1 MHIGVV
7 RETKDSEHR
16 VGLTPAGAAELVA
29 SGHRLVVERR
39 AGAGCGFV
47 DAEYEAAG
55 AKLVSAADAWA
66 AELVIKVKE
75 PLESELK
82 FLGGQILFTYLH
94 LAGVPESLTL
104 ALLDAG
110 TTAIAYETVRDEQG
124 RLPLL
129 VPMSAVA
136 GTMATLMG
144 NYYLAQINGGRGTL
158 IAELAGE
165 PNGKVVIIGDGVV
178 GRHAARTAGAC
189 GARELILLGR
199 DASRAAALEQTI
211 PRLQFRLSSPES
223 IAAEL
228 TDADLVVGCV
238 LIQGARAPRVVTED
252 MVKSMPEGSVIVD
265 VSIDQGGCVATSRP
279 TSHTYPIYVRHGVI
293 HYCVT
298 NMPGAYPRTSTV
310 ALTTA
315 TLPYIRRIADGGLDA
330 VLADPAFAQGINV
343 HAGRVRHPAVAEALG
358 LADRYEALGDS
369 SPG

>member
-1 MHIGVV
+1 MRIGIV
-7 RETKDSEHR
+7 REIKENERR
-16 VGLTPAGAAELVA
+16 VGLTPSGAGALAA
-29 SGHRLVVERR
+29 AGHEVRVES
-39 AGAGCGFV
+39 GAGSACGFA
-47 DAEYEAAG
+47 DLSYEAAG
-55 AKLVSAADAWA
+55 AKLATTAEAWN

-75 PLESELK
+75 PLESELR
-82 FLGGQILFTYLH
+82 FLREQIVFTYLH
-94 LAGVPESLTL
+94 LAGVSESLTR

-110 TTAIAYETVRDEQG
+110 TTAMAYETVRDEQG

-136 GTMATLMG
+136 GSMAPLMG
-144 NYYLAQINGGRGTL
+144 SYYLAQFNGGRGTL
-158 IAELAGE
+158 IAELVGE

-178 GRHAARTAGAC
+178 GRHAARTAGAL
-189 GARELILLGR
+189 GARELVVFGLD
-199 DASRAAALEQTI
+199 DAHAAELERSIT
-211 PRLQFRLSSPES
+211 RLKFVLSTPEA

-228 TDADLVVGCV
+228 VDADLVIGAV

-315 TLPYIRRIADGGLDA
+315 TLPYIQRIADGGLDA
-330 VLADPAFAQGINV
+330 VLADPGFAQGINV
-343 HAGRVRHPAVAEALG
+343 HAGRIRHPAVAEALG
-358 LADRYEALGDS
+358 LEDRYEALG
-369 SPG
+369 G